1 MGGISF
7 MVVTSCKEANEVH
20 ERIEKFLS
28 HFRNEILENISDDL
42 IQENKI
48 SLAKHKLHMFNSM
61 DEEVGHFWS
70 EIIEF
75 RYDWEYHRIEAEH
88 LKSFTKE
95 DVVSSFDTW
104 LLSSEGCDNS
114 RRCVVVQVIGGGK
127 ENVNGAA
134 NASNSNTE
142 DTNHQQKVSEAI
154 DLNIDTIVK
163 EKRGT
168 CFETW

>member
-1 MGGISF
+1 M
-7 MVVTSCKEANEVH
+7 
-20 ERIEKFLS
+20 
-28 HFRNEILENISDDL
+28 

-61 DEEVGHFWS
+61 DEEVSHFWS
-70 EIIEF
+70 EITEF

-88 LKSFTKE
+88 LKKITKE

-104 LLSSEGCDNS
+104 LLSSEKCDNC
-114 RRCVVVQVIGGGK
+114 RRYVVVQAIGSK
-127 ENVNGAA
+127 ENENGAV
-134 NASNSNTE
+134 NADNSDKE
-142 DTNHQQKVSEAI
+142 ETNHQQKISEVI
-154 DLNIDTIVK
+154 DLNIDAIIK